1 MILAVRNI
9 IKELR
14 THYRRWRTKRH
25 PYRYVITYEVGGK
38 PIRYMTW
45 DYQQVWRWT
54 GSPNMATRFTSEQVA
69 RRSVQ
74 STSLPDRFRYSIRR
88 IPR

>member
-1 MILAVRNI
+1 MIPAVRNE

-14 THYRRWRTKRH
+14 TYYHQWRIRRH
-25 PYRYVITYEVGGK
+25 PYRYVITYEVGGN

-45 DYQQVWRWT
+45 DYNQVWRWT
-54 GSPNMATRFTSEQVA
+54 RSSSMAARFTSEQVA
-69 RRSVQ
+69 QSCVQ